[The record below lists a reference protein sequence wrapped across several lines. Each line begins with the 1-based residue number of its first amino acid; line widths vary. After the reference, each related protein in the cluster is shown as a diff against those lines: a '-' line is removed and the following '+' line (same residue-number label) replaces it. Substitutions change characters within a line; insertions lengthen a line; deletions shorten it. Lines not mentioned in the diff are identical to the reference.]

1 MLRLLVAVLILA
13 NLAFYAWTQ
22 GMLDNMIGV
31 RAQGDREPDRLT
43 RQVKPETIRVLPAA
57 SATAIA
63 ATVTD
68 TPPACL
74 EAGPYTPAQITAA
87 EGVLQTVLPA
97 GSWASLK
104 TESPGVWIVYMGKY
118 PNRDALQ
125 KKADELKRLK
135 ITFEELRNAPP
146 ELADGLALGRFDN
159 RAAADKALAE
169 VAQRGVRTA
178 RVMPLS
184 APAVTHSLR
193 VERADTTLQAR
204 LAGLRAEALLGKAFT
219 ACAKP

>member
-1 MLRLLVAVLILA
+1 MLRLLVVVLLLA

-22 GMLDNMIGV
+22 GLLDNVIGV

-43 RQVKPETIRVLPAA
+43 RQVRPETIRVLPAA
-57 SATAIA
+57 SAVAIA
-63 ATVTD
+63 ATATE
-68 TPPACL
+68 PAPVCL

-104 TESPGVWIVYMGKY
+104 TETPGVWIVYMGKY
-118 PNRDALQ
+118 PNREALQ

-135 ITFEELRNAPP
+135 IGFEELRNVPP
-146 ELADGLALGRFDN
+146 ELADGLALGRYDN

-169 VAQRGVRTA
+169 VTQRGVRTA

-184 APAVTHSLR
+184 PPAVTHSLR
-193 VERADTTLQAR
+193 VERADATLQAR
-204 LAGLRAEALLGKAFT
+204 LAGLRAEPLLGKSFT
-219 ACAKP
+219 ACARP